1 MAGTQPIAEDLDG
14 AEGRDGRAA
23 MTAGRACATVVLA
36 LALAAVLAAPSLERV
51 AERQPYGIGRD
62 VALLFARPLAT
73 LSHAL
78 LLDRPR
84 EWLASLTNHEDP
96 PTAGLL
102 LAKKPPV
109 QPATTAA
116 PSSAAS
122 QSGPPSS
129 GATPIP
135 GSTMPVSTVTFPVAP
150 VHRAPTQQDP
160 LRIWMGGDSLM
171 GTVSEAFGRLVAGDS
186 RVRLNTDV
194 QVGTGLA
201 RPDVLDWAN
210 ELTAQLDATKPDI
223 VFLSFGG
230 NDDQPMMTPD
240 GSTVRLYT
248 PEWDAEYSRRI
259 GLVMDI
265 ASARG
270 TRTVVWLGLP
280 SERPEQLNNVK
291 DAMNSD
297 ARTQAKMRF
306 DVHFVDLG
314 SIFDGPGATYS
325 DDIQRP
331 DGTTVRAR
339 ARDGVHLTAAG
350 ADVLAPHL
358 YDVVAGPWHLR

>member
-1 MAGTQPIAEDLDG
+1 
-14 AEGRDGRAA
+14 

-36 LALAAVLAAPSLERV
+36 LGLAALLAAPSVERV
-51 AERQPYGIGRD
+51 AERQPYGTGRD
-62 VALLFARPLAT
+62 IALIFARPLAAV
-73 LSHAL
+73 SHAL

-84 EWLASLTNHEDP
+84 SWFASITGHEDP
-96 PTAGLL
+96 PTSGLL
-102 LAKKPPV
+102 LAKNPPV
-109 QPATTAA
+109 RPATTAA
-116 PSSAAS
+116 PSTSTSVPSPSTSSSAPVPTSTA
-122 QSGPPSS
+122 
-129 GATPIP
+129 PIP
-135 GSTMPVSTVTFPVAP
+135 IITLPPAP
-150 VHRAPTQQDP
+150 VHRVPTAEQP
-160 LRIWMGGDSLM
+160 LKIWMGGDSLM
-171 GTVSEAFGRLVAGDS
+171 GTVSEAFGRLVAGDP
-186 RVRLNTDV
+186 RVTLSTDV

-210 ELTAQLDATKPDI
+210 ELTAQLDAVKPDI

-230 NDDQPMMTPD
+230 NDDQPMITPD
-240 GSTVRLYT
+240 GNTVRLYT

-265 ASARG
+265 AAAGG

-280 SERPEQLNNVK
+280 AERPEQLNNVK

-297 ARTQAKMRF
+297 ARAQAKLRF

-314 SIFDGPGATYS
+314 GIFDGPDAAYS

-339 ARDGVHLTAAG
+339 ARDGVHITPAG

-358 YDVVAGPWHLR
+358 FEVVAGPWHLR